1 MREDEPTETPEAM
14 GRQLWSNVRSG
25 YVVLVAIIAIWSLVS
40 HFAAN
45 PAVALIVD
53 FFFLLMCIVWGMTV
67 ARMAGLVRPRRAM
80 RYVFM
85 VVLGGSIITL
95 RVISLALWERVA

>member
-1 MREDEPTETPEAM
+1 MREDEPTEMPEVT
-14 GRQLWSNVRSG
+14 GRELWRNVRSG

-53 FFFLLMCIVWGMTV
+53 FFFLLICIVWGMTL
-67 ARMAGLVRPRRAM
+67 ARMAGLVWPRRAM
-80 RYVFM
+80 HYVFM
-85 VVLGGSIITL
+85 IVLGGSIITL
-95 RVISLALWERVA
+95 RVIFLALWERVA